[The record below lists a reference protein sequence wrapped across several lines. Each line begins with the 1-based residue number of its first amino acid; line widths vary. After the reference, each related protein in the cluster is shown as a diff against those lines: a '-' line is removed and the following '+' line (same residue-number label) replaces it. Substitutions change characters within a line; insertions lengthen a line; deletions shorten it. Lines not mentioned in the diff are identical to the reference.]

1 MMTAALVC
9 FDKKK
14 RAKTRSFLENMQ
26 TSAASRCST
35 LRVLDGYAL
44 SETDRLYMYE
54 YIAVFYAEKGFFT
67 AKHNTALIAGLAEH
81 GLKEGCKGCVLT
93 LARGFFSQKHTRNIM
108 NDLERYGFIIDYS
121 AALKNT
127 ADAHCAGENIG

>member
-1 MMTAALVC
+1 MTAALVC

-14 RAKTRSFLENMQ
+14 GRKTRSFLENIQ
-26 TSAASRCST
+26 ITAASRCST
-35 LRVLDGYAL
+35 LHILDGYAL
-44 SETDRLYMYE
+44 SETDRLHMYE

-67 AKHNTALIAGLAEH
+67 AKHNTALIALLKEH

-93 LARGFFSQKHTRNIM
+93 VARGFFSQKHTRNIM
-108 NDLERYGFIIDYS
+108 NDLERYGFIIDYC

-127 ADAHCAGENIG
+127 VDARRAGENIG